1 MENKLRKLFE
11 FQKFS
16 KNQDLEEAIKQGQ
29 IEGAAVLD
37 DDQLLAAAGGMD
49 RRIKEEEGEEND

>member
-49 RRIKEEEGEEND
+49 RRIKEDEGEEND

>member
-11 FQKFS
+11 FQKFC

-49 RRIKEEEGEEND
+49 RRIKEDEGEEND